1 MAQSCKRKTKA
12 SVSISSDSDIC
23 SPEGKKACNSPRSE
37 PNIGVVFSEDDQV
50 LEALNMTEKIATQ
63 LERIFEM
70 LAGVE
75 SRLQNLEGIFER
87 FSALEKSVNK
97 LETELNKIGEK
108 TRKLE
113 GEVNDLSKSME
124 FANAEIED
132 LKKNDKENEVKIKEL
147 EDKILYQEVYNRR
160 ENLRFFGFPES
171 ADGAEN
177 TYEVVRKF
185 LSDELEVENA
195 ADIEFQRAHRI
206 GKKKTGETRPVIVR
220 FLRFPERELVFR
232 RVRELADDIDIKVY
246 ADFPREISE
255 RRKKQWPRLKK
266 AREEGKTA
274 FFSKPEP
281 DKLFIDGRF
290 VPL

>member
-1 MAQSCKRKTKA
+1 M
-12 SVSISSDSDIC
+12 
-23 SPEGKKACNSPRSE
+23 
-37 PNIGVVFSEDDQV
+37 
-50 LEALNMTEKIATQ
+50 
-63 LERIFEM
+63 
-70 LAGVE
+70 
-75 SRLQNLEGIFER
+75 
-87 FSALEKSVNK
+87 EKSVNN

-132 LKKNDKENEVKIKEL
+132 LKKNDKEKEVKIKEL
-147 EDKILYQEVYNRR
+147 EDKILYQEVYNKR

-177 TYEVVRKF
+177 THEVVRKF
-185 LSDELEVENA
+185 LSDELEMENA

-206 GKKKTGETRPVIVR
+206 GKKKTVETRPVIVR
-220 FLRFPERELVFR
+220 FLRFPERDHDLVFR

-246 ADFPREISE
+246 ADFPKEINE
-255 RRKKQWPRLKK
+255 RRKKQCPRLTK
-266 AREEGKTA
+266 AREERKNA
-274 FFSKPEP
+274 FLSKPEP